1 VSAVAVRDLFRVYRT
16 AEGDA
21 PALQGVTLDVREGEM
36 VALIGPSGSGKSTLV
51 RVLAGLERPSA
62 GSAEILG
69 ADLGRMSERRAAGFR
84 ASRLGLVDQDA
95 GRGLPPDLAIA
106 DGVGLQL
113 SLLGAPRDAARLR
126 SRELLERVGLEDAAG
141 ARPDELSG
149 GERQRAAVCAALVHR
164 PGLVLAD
171 EPTAELDV
179 ASAAEV
185 HRLLRELSRE
195 SGATVVLVSHDPA
208 SAEAADRTLR
218 IADGRLAEERAGG
231 AARLVVGR
239 GGWVQLPEDLRRGA
253 GVGGQVVAE
262 EHPDGLLLRPAGA
275 APQTP
280 AAEAPAPRPAAPS
293 AATVAE
299 IEGVRRLVGSGR
311 RARLVLDGVSARI
324 PAAALTAVTGRSGS
338 GKTTL
343 LRLVAGLD
351 RPDAGRV
358 VVLGQDLAGLDREGL
373 AAFRRDHLALVA
385 QEVGLVPFLSALE
398 NVTLGLGLRGRRGA
412 GAEEAARAWLV
423 RLGLGERLR
432 QRVERLSA
440 GERQRVALA
449 RALAPAPE
457 LVLLD
462 EPTSK
467 LDRANAAAVARELA
481 DIARG
486 GTAIVCAT
494 HDPLV
499 IALAEAEIAL
509 GGGPPPSAAT

>member
-62 GSAEILG
+62 GTAEVLG
-69 ADLGRMSERRAAGFR
+69 SDLGRMPERRAAGFR
-84 ASRLGLVDQDA
+84 AARLGLVDQDA
-95 GRGLPPDLAIA
+95 ERGLPPDLPVA

-113 SLLGAPRDAARLR
+113 SLLGASRPEVRARAL
-126 SRELLERVGLEDAAG
+126 ELLERVGLAEAAG
-141 ARPDELSG
+141 ARPGELSG
-149 GERQRAAVCAALVHR
+149 GERQRVAVCAALVHR

-171 EPTAELDV
+171 EPTAELDA

-195 SGATVVLVSHDPA
+195 AGATVVLVSHDPA

-231 AARLVVGR
+231 ATRLVVGR
-239 GGWVQLPEDLRRGA
+239 GGWLQLPEELRRGA

-262 EHPDGLLLRPAGA
+262 GHPEGVLLRPAGRAPEA
-275 APQTP
+275 AP
-280 AAEAPAPRPAAPS
+280 AERPTARPASPGAR
-293 AATVAE
+293 AVAE
-299 IEGVRRLVGSGR
+299 LTGVRRLVGSGR
-311 RARLVLDGVSARI
+311 RERLVLDGLSAGI
-324 PAAALTAVTGRSGS
+324 PPAGLTAVTGRSGS

-343 LRLVAGLD
+343 LRLLAGLD

-358 VVLGQDLAGLDREGL
+358 VVLGRDLGELDREGL
-373 AAFRRDHLALVA
+373 AAFRRDHVALVA
-385 QEVGLVPFLSALE
+385 QDVGLVPFLSSLE
-398 NVTLGLGLRGRRGA
+398 NVALGLGLRGRRGPDA
-412 GAEEAARAWLV
+412 DAAARAWLV
-423 RLGLGERLR
+423 RLGLLERLR

-481 DIARG
+481 EIARG

-499 IALAEAEIAL
+499 IAQADLEIQL
-509 GGGPPPSAAT
+509 GGGPLPPAAA